1 MESMLETTMANVRAN
16 LSGKRER
23 TTSEVGAVTL
33 MRALPATEEH
43 LALLEAMWRF
53 DAAEV
58 RDERAD

>member
-16 LSGKRER
+16 LSGSRER
-23 TTSEVGAVTL
+23 TTEVGAVTL
-33 MRALPATEEH
+33 LRALPATEEH

-58 RDERAD
+58 RDERSA